1 MNMHAPQSVQTQIEL
16 DKICS
21 VRENLIS
28 PGSSKPSLE
37 ITQDTL
43 VGAYILTKND
53 IKISKHLMN
62 NYMMFLKNYN
72 GKLPDPEFVENGI
85 PYWSGKQLFSLI
97 LPNINISQLKSIK
110 IIHGKIEEGYLN
122 SQSLG
127 NDPAGLTKQI
137 FNQYGINECVDFLN
151 NTQKLVTRWFMDHSF
166 SISFGDSILNKNQR
180 SDVHKMIKQQL
191 NDTFELIKMAQYGTY
206 ANDLDDNLK
215 FLKLESDI
223 GDYISKIDKDCG
235 DYIKAFLNKNNNF
248 YVAGD
253 NGAGSKGKL
262 TNLIQIMACVGQQRI
277 WGTRVTN
284 GFTDRTL
291 PHFYRNDIGP
301 DAKGFCRNS
310 YIEGLTPSEMFF
322 HAMGGRCGSIDTA
335 IQTADSG
342 YISRKLIKAAEDLMV
357 HYDMTVRNAS
367 SNIIQFTY
375 GDDNMDPTKL
385 EKITKIDLFEKTN
398 EQMED
403 TYKIKDMKREYF
415 ESFMTKEAIDE
426 MFKNND
432 YQSYLHAEYKEIIDY
447 RNTLRNK
454 YFQFTEAIGDIQT
467 YIPVNLFRVIA
478 SQRLKFNIK
487 DFSLSDLTPKYII
500 DEYNKLMN
508 NLVKFLPEKSDNWKL
523 FNIVFK
529 SFLATKRI
537 LKEYRLNKLAF
548 DDLILLMKNKML
560 EAFISPGEMV
570 GVIGAQTLGEISTQ
584 LTLNS
589 VVYETEIVI
598 RTKEKNIK
606 KVKIGDFIHQEIEKS
621 EKINYDKEKDTTY
634 AECKE
639 YFEVPSCDENGN
651 TIWNKI
657 EAVTKHPVLNEDGSN
672 TMLKITTFNNR
683 EVIATK
689 AKSFLQL
696 IDGKIK
702 EINGSDLKIGDYLP
716 VSKKSLEYNESQV
729 LNLKTILSPK
739 EYIFGSELEKVK
751 NVMNEYHWWKNHANK
766 TFILPYRRSDTVT
779 AMLNENIREGSFEKL
794 KYKNNCVYTF
804 HNSKSNY
811 NIPEKI
817 NLDYNFGYLVGAYAA
832 EGCMTKNQISISNNN
847 NYYLRPIEE
856 ICMKY
861 NLNYKIYTQNNKNK
875 NGWKSQDIRIYNT
888 LLCRILE
895 ILCGKLSHNK
905 FIHESIIFSNK
916 ECISGFLDAYIGGDG
931 TIQRRKTKNNT
942 FKYENISMT
951 STSITMLTDITI
963 MLKNLNIIGQLRK
976 FKKVETNN
984 RGSKNIHQPYTLYIS
999 NKQCLKLGKILH
1011 IKDENKQN
1019 KLNELLKREFKYNI
1033 SEFDE
1038 KVPNIVN
1045 NNMIIEE
1052 RNNRFK
1058 DIMFDKI
1065 ISIEEVNNTTNYAY
1079 DLTVENTKNFDIY
1092 NGLCMRDTFHLAGT
1106 GSASVVVT
1114 DALPRL
1120 KEILRL
1126 TKNLKNKN
1134 MTIYLKDEYKFN
1146 KEKATLVKHKFSFT
1160 QIKNL
1165 LDSIEILYDDKSG
1178 KTAQKEDIEFIQ
1190 SYKEFSELFDIDNT
1204 DDDCFSPWILRIKF
1218 DKESLM
1224 NRNITIQEIQEAIKE
1239 SSHDD
1244 DAIECIFSDD
1254 NARDVVMRIRIKEE
1268 DTENFLDFIRDFE
1281 KQLIEF
1287 PLRGISNIEHVE
1299 VQDSNIIEYNL
1310 DGSLNNVKECILKTN
1325 GSNLLEVLG
1334 NDSVDASRTY
1344 TNDILEFHEIFGI
1357 EATRELL
1364 YQEIKKVFGGDKV
1377 NPRHFQLLAD
1387 IMCYR
1392 GILMQIERHGLNRNP
1407 EIGPIAKASFEEVM
1421 NILTQAAVFGERE
1434 NMKGV
1439 SSNILAGQFCK
1450 AGTNVFEILID
1461 EEKMIAGNDDNN
1473 QNNGY
1478 SSEFKEITQEKVEEL
1493 MNKTF
1498 QAKEPEEHIHEDAFT
1513 FGFGMEN
1520 EKEKMLTKK
1529 HESKIKIVSNN
1540 GESKTSINANI
1551 DDMTL
1556 DEVLEETN
1564 NGDSNLNELT
1574 LDEVV
1579 EEDENSDSN
1588 NEKNNNKNTQELD
1601 YDNINEL
1608 ELEEV
1613 QLENENKDN
1622 LTLNEE
1628 TTIVEEV
1635 PKKKRGR
1642 PPKKK

>member
-1 MNMHAPQSVQTQIEL
+1 MTQLIRELQNVEYLENIKDIQFSLFSHQDIQNGSVADILTQDTYEGNIPKNNGLFDHNMGSIDAAIICPIDEKKAELCPGYFGKIDLALPAFNYHFMPYVEKILKCVCFHCSNLLLDKTDPQILKELENKKGQGRFRHVVELCSKNKKCIHNNGCMALQPTKYSRQNELDNFIKIYAEFAAGTFKDSTQSSNQQLFTPLVCYKIFKKIKDEDVDFLGLNSKYSRPEWMIITSLAVPPPTVRPSIRQSDNQRSEDDLTYALAMIIKTNKLLKNVMESNSTNKKNIEHYHGSLQYHISTYMDNEIPGIKPTGHRSTYRPLKAITQRLKGKEGRLRINIMGKRVDYSARTVISVDPNIDIDQFGVPMKIAMNLTFPEVVNQFNYDKLRKMVLNGPKNYPGAKTVSKGPIGNQRNISLKHVDVQKIANELEYGDVVHRHLLDDDPCLFNRQPTLHKMSMMTHRIKILPFSTFRLNVTACKPYNADFDGDEMNMHAPQSIQTQIEL

-43 VGAYILTKND
+43 VGAYILTKNN

-72 GKLPDPEFVENGI
+72 GKLPDPEFMENGI

-97 LPNINISQLKSIK
+97 LPNINIVQLKTVK
-110 IIHGKIEEGYLN
+110 IIHGKIEEGFLN

-151 NTQKLVTRWFMDHSF
+151 NTQKLITRWFMDHSF

-180 SDVHKMIKQQL
+180 SDVQKIIKKQL

-223 GDYISKIDKDCG
+223 GDYTSKIDKDCG

-357 HYDMTVRNAS
+357 NYDMTVRNAS

-398 EQMED
+398 EQMEE
-403 TYKIKDMKREYF
+403 TYKMKDMKRDYF

-426 MFKNND
+426 MVQNND

-447 RNTLRNK
+447 RNILRNK
-454 YFQFTEAIGDIQT
+454 YFQFTEAIGDVQT

-508 NLVKFLPEKSDNWKL
+508 SLVKFLPEKSENWKL

-560 EAFISPGEMV
+560 DAFISPGEMV

-584 LTLNS
+584 LTLN
-589 VVYETEIVI
+589 
-598 RTKEKNIK
+598 
-606 KVKIGDFIHQEIEKS
+606 
-621 EKINYDKEKDTTY
+621 
-634 AECKE
+634 
-639 YFEVPSCDENGN
+639 
-651 TIWNKI
+651 
-657 EAVTKHPVLNEDGSN
+657 
-672 TMLKITTFNNR
+672 
-683 EVIATK
+683 
-689 AKSFLQL
+689 
-696 IDGKIK
+696 
-702 EINGSDLKIGDYLP
+702 
-716 VSKKSLEYNESQV
+716 
-729 LNLKTILSPK
+729 
-739 EYIFGSELEKVK
+739 
-751 NVMNEYHWWKNHANK
+751 
-766 TFILPYRRSDTVT
+766 
-779 AMLNENIREGSFEKL
+779 
-794 KYKNNCVYTF
+794 
-804 HNSKSNY
+804 
-811 NIPEKI
+811 
-817 NLDYNFGYLVGAYAA
+817 
-832 EGCMTKNQISISNNN
+832 
-847 NYYLRPIEE
+847 
-856 ICMKY
+856 
-861 NLNYKIYTQNNKNK
+861 
-875 NGWKSQDIRIYNT
+875 
-888 LLCRILE
+888 
-895 ILCGKLSHNK
+895 
-905 FIHESIIFSNK
+905 
-916 ECISGFLDAYIGGDG
+916 
-931 TIQRRKTKNNT
+931 
-942 FKYENISMT
+942 
-951 STSITMLTDITI
+951 
-963 MLKNLNIIGQLRK
+963 
-976 FKKVETNN
+976 
-984 RGSKNIHQPYTLYIS
+984 
-999 NKQCLKLGKILH
+999 
-1011 IKDENKQN
+1011 
-1019 KLNELLKREFKYNI
+1019 
-1033 SEFDE
+1033 
-1038 KVPNIVN
+1038 
-1045 NNMIIEE
+1045 
-1052 RNNRFK
+1052 
-1058 DIMFDKI
+1058 
-1065 ISIEEVNNTTNYAY
+1065 
-1079 DLTVENTKNFDIY
+1079 
-1092 NGLCMRDTFHLAGT
+1092 TFHLAGT
-1106 GSASVVVT
+1106 GAASVVVT

-1134 MTIYLKDEYKFN
+1134 MTIYLKDEYKFS
-1146 KEKATLVKHKFSFT
+1146 KEKATLIKHKFSFT

-1178 KTAQKEDIEFIQ
+1178 KTSQKEDIEFIQ
-1190 SYKEFSELFDIDNT
+1190 SYKEFSELFDIDNV

-1244 DAIECIFSDD
+1244 ESIECIFSDD
-1254 NARDVVMRIRIKEE
+1254 NARDIVMRIRIKEE
-1268 DTENFLDFIRDFE
+1268 DTENFLDFFRDFE

-1310 DGSLNNVKECILKTN
+1310 DGSLQNVKECILKTN

-1334 NDSVDASRTY
+1334 NDNVDASRTY

-1364 YQEIKKVFGGDKV
+1364 YQETKKVFGGDKV

-1392 GILMQIERHGLNRNP
+1392 GVLMQIERHGLNRNP

-1421 NILTQAAVFGERE
+1421 TILTQAAVFGERE

-1461 EEKMIAGNDDNN
+1461 EEKMLAGDDENS
-1473 QNNGY
+1473 QNNVY
-1478 SSEFKEITQEKVEEL
+1478 SNQFKEITQEKVEDL

-1498 QAKEPEEHIHEDAFT
+1498 ESKEPEEHIHEEAFT

-1520 EKEKMLTKK
+1520 EKEKMLSKK

-1540 GESKTSINANI
+1540 GESTASIDANI
-1551 DDMTL
+1551 DIMTL

-1564 NGDSNLNELT
+1564 NGESNLNELT
-1574 LDEVV
+1574 LDEVMD
-1579 EEDENSDSN
+1579 EDSDSN
-1588 NEKNNNKNTQELD
+1588 DENNDKNTKESVSD
-1601 YDNINEL
+1601 DINEL

-1622 LTLNEE
+1622 LTLNQE
-1628 TTIVEEV
+1628 TTVIEEV

>member
-1 MNMHAPQSVQTQIEL
+1 MTQLIRELQNVEYLENIKDIQFSLFSHQDIQNGSVADILTQDTYEGNIPKNNGLFDHNMGSIDAAIICPIDEKKAELCPGYFGKIDLALPAFNYHFMPYVEKILKCVCFHCSNLLLDKTDPQILKELENKKGQGRFRHVVELCSKNKKCIHNNGCMALQPTKYSRQNELDNFIKIYAEFAAGTFKDSTQSSNQQLFTPLVCYKIFKKIKDEDVDFLGLNSKYSRPEWMIITSLAVPPPTVRPSIRQSDNQRSEDDLTYALAMIIKTNKLLKNVMESNSTNKKNIEHYHGSLQYHISTYMDNEIPGIKPTGHRSTYRPLKAITQRLKGKEGRLRINIMGKRVDYSARTVISVDPNIDIDQFGVPMKIAMNLTFPEVVNQFNYDKLRKMVLNGPKNYPGAKTVSKGPIGNQRNISLKHVDVQKIANELEYGDVVHRHLLDDDPCLFNRQPTLHKMSMMTHRIKILPFSTFRLNVTACKPYNADFDGDEMNMHAPQSIQTQIEL

-43 VGAYILTKND
+43 VGAYILTKNN

-72 GKLPDPEFVENGI
+72 GKLPDPEFMENGI

-97 LPNINISQLKSIK
+97 LPNINIVQLKTVK
-110 IIHGKIEEGYLN
+110 IIHGKIEEGFLN

-151 NTQKLVTRWFMDHSF
+151 NTQKLITRWFMDHSF

-180 SDVHKMIKQQL
+180 SDVQKIIKKQL

-223 GDYISKIDKDCG
+223 GDYTSKIDKDCG

-357 HYDMTVRNAS
+357 NYDMTVRNAS

-398 EQMED
+398 EQMEE
-403 TYKIKDMKREYF
+403 TYKMKDMKRDYF

-426 MFKNND
+426 MVQNND

-447 RNTLRNK
+447 RNILRNK
-454 YFQFTEAIGDIQT
+454 YFQFTEAIGDVQT

-508 NLVKFLPEKSDNWKL
+508 SLVKFLPEKSENWKL

-560 EAFISPGEMV
+560 DAFISPGEMV

-584 LTLNS
+584 LTLN
-589 VVYETEIVI
+589 
-598 RTKEKNIK
+598 
-606 KVKIGDFIHQEIEKS
+606 
-621 EKINYDKEKDTTY
+621 
-634 AECKE
+634 
-639 YFEVPSCDENGN
+639 
-651 TIWNKI
+651 
-657 EAVTKHPVLNEDGSN
+657 
-672 TMLKITTFNNR
+672 
-683 EVIATK
+683 
-689 AKSFLQL
+689 
-696 IDGKIK
+696 
-702 EINGSDLKIGDYLP
+702 
-716 VSKKSLEYNESQV
+716 
-729 LNLKTILSPK
+729 
-739 EYIFGSELEKVK
+739 
-751 NVMNEYHWWKNHANK
+751 
-766 TFILPYRRSDTVT
+766 
-779 AMLNENIREGSFEKL
+779 
-794 KYKNNCVYTF
+794 
-804 HNSKSNY
+804 
-811 NIPEKI
+811 
-817 NLDYNFGYLVGAYAA
+817 
-832 EGCMTKNQISISNNN
+832 
-847 NYYLRPIEE
+847 
-856 ICMKY
+856 
-861 NLNYKIYTQNNKNK
+861 
-875 NGWKSQDIRIYNT
+875 
-888 LLCRILE
+888 
-895 ILCGKLSHNK
+895 
-905 FIHESIIFSNK
+905 
-916 ECISGFLDAYIGGDG
+916 
-931 TIQRRKTKNNT
+931 
-942 FKYENISMT
+942 
-951 STSITMLTDITI
+951 
-963 MLKNLNIIGQLRK
+963 
-976 FKKVETNN
+976 
-984 RGSKNIHQPYTLYIS
+984 
-999 NKQCLKLGKILH
+999 
-1011 IKDENKQN
+1011 
-1019 KLNELLKREFKYNI
+1019 
-1033 SEFDE
+1033 
-1038 KVPNIVN
+1038 
-1045 NNMIIEE
+1045 
-1052 RNNRFK
+1052 
-1058 DIMFDKI
+1058 
-1065 ISIEEVNNTTNYAY
+1065 
-1079 DLTVENTKNFDIY
+1079 
-1092 NGLCMRDTFHLAGT
+1092 TFHLAGT
-1106 GSASVVVT
+1106 GAASVVVT

-1134 MTIYLKDEYKFN
+1134 MTIYLKDEYKFS
-1146 KEKATLVKHKFSFT
+1146 KEKATLIKHKFSFT

-1178 KTAQKEDIEFIQ
+1178 KTSQKEDIEFIQ
-1190 SYKEFSELFDIDNT
+1190 SYKEFSELFDIDNV

-1244 DAIECIFSDD
+1244 ESIECIFSDD
-1254 NARDVVMRIRIKEE
+1254 NARDIVMRIRIKEE
-1268 DTENFLDFIRDFE
+1268 DTENFLDFFRDFE

-1310 DGSLNNVKECILKTN
+1310 DGSLQNVKECILKTN

-1334 NDSVDASRTY
+1334 NDNVDASRTY

-1364 YQEIKKVFGGDKV
+1364 YQETKKVFGGDKV

-1392 GILMQIERHGLNRNP
+1392 GVLMQIERHGLNRNP

-1421 NILTQAAVFGERE
+1421 TILTQAAVFGERE

-1461 EEKMIAGNDDNN
+1461 EEKMLAGDDENS
-1473 QNNGY
+1473 QNNVY
-1478 SSEFKEITQEKVEEL
+1478 SNQFKEITQEKVEDL

-1498 QAKEPEEHIHEDAFT
+1498 ESKEPEEHIHEEAFT

-1520 EKEKMLTKK
+1520 EKEKMLSKK

-1540 GESKTSINANI
+1540 GESTASIDANI
-1551 DDMTL
+1551 DIMTL

-1564 NGDSNLNELT
+1564 NGESNLNELT
-1574 LDEVV
+1574 LDEVMD
-1579 EEDENSDSN
+1579 EDSDSN
-1588 NEKNNNKNTQELD
+1588 DENNDKNTKESVSD
-1601 YDNINEL
+1601 DINEL

-1613 QLENENKDN
+1613 HLENENKDN
-1622 LTLNEE
+1622 LTLNQE
-1628 TTIVEEV
+1628 TTVIEEV

>member
-72 GKLPDPEFVENGI
+72 GKLPDPEFMENGI

-97 LPNINISQLKSIK
+97 LPNINIVQLKTIK
-110 IIHGKIEEGYLN
+110 IIHGKIEEGFLN

-137 FNQYGINECVDFLN
+137 FNQYGMNECVDFLN
-151 NTQKLVTRWFMDHSF
+151 NTQKLITRWFMDHSF

-180 SDVHKMIKQQL
+180 SDVHKIIKQQL

-342 YISRKLIKAAEDLMV
+342 YISRKLIKAAEDLMI

-398 EQMED
+398 EQMEE
-403 TYKIKDMKREYF
+403 TYKMKDMKRDYF

-426 MFKNND
+426 MMQNND

-447 RNTLRNK
+447 RNILRNK
-454 YFQFTEAIGDIQT
+454 FFQFTEAIGDVQT

-487 DFSLSDLTPKYII
+487 DFSMSDLTPKYII
-500 DEYNKLMN
+500 DEYNKLMQ

-529 SFLATKRI
+529 SFLATKRV
-537 LKEYRLNKLAF
+537 LYEYRLNKLAF

-584 LTLNS
+584 LTLN
-589 VVYETEIVI
+589 
-598 RTKEKNIK
+598 
-606 KVKIGDFIHQEIEKS
+606 
-621 EKINYDKEKDTTY
+621 
-634 AECKE
+634 
-639 YFEVPSCDENGN
+639 
-651 TIWNKI
+651 
-657 EAVTKHPVLNEDGSN
+657 
-672 TMLKITTFNNR
+672 
-683 EVIATK
+683 
-689 AKSFLQL
+689 
-696 IDGKIK
+696 
-702 EINGSDLKIGDYLP
+702 
-716 VSKKSLEYNESQV
+716 
-729 LNLKTILSPK
+729 
-739 EYIFGSELEKVK
+739 
-751 NVMNEYHWWKNHANK
+751 
-766 TFILPYRRSDTVT
+766 
-779 AMLNENIREGSFEKL
+779 
-794 KYKNNCVYTF
+794 
-804 HNSKSNY
+804 
-811 NIPEKI
+811 
-817 NLDYNFGYLVGAYAA
+817 
-832 EGCMTKNQISISNNN
+832 
-847 NYYLRPIEE
+847 
-856 ICMKY
+856 
-861 NLNYKIYTQNNKNK
+861 
-875 NGWKSQDIRIYNT
+875 
-888 LLCRILE
+888 
-895 ILCGKLSHNK
+895 
-905 FIHESIIFSNK
+905 
-916 ECISGFLDAYIGGDG
+916 
-931 TIQRRKTKNNT
+931 
-942 FKYENISMT
+942 
-951 STSITMLTDITI
+951 
-963 MLKNLNIIGQLRK
+963 
-976 FKKVETNN
+976 
-984 RGSKNIHQPYTLYIS
+984 
-999 NKQCLKLGKILH
+999 
-1011 IKDENKQN
+1011 
-1019 KLNELLKREFKYNI
+1019 
-1033 SEFDE
+1033 
-1038 KVPNIVN
+1038 
-1045 NNMIIEE
+1045 
-1052 RNNRFK
+1052 
-1058 DIMFDKI
+1058 
-1065 ISIEEVNNTTNYAY
+1065 
-1079 DLTVENTKNFDIY
+1079 
-1092 NGLCMRDTFHLAGT
+1092 TFHLAGT

-1165 LDSIEILYDDKSG
+1165 LESIEILYDDKSG
-1178 KTAQKEDIEFIQ
+1178 NTSQKEDIEFIQ

-1310 DGSLNNVKECILKTN
+1310 DGSLSNVKECILKTN

-1392 GILMQIERHGLNRNP
+1392 GVLMQIERHGLNRNP

-1461 EEKMIAGNDDNN
+1461 EEKMLADNDENN

-1478 SSEFKEITQEKVEEL
+1478 ASEFKAITQEKVEEL

-1498 QAKEPEEHIHEDAFT
+1498 QTKEPDEHIHEDAFN

-1520 EKEKMLTKK
+1520 EEEKMLSKK

-1540 GESKTSINANI
+1540 GESKASIEANI
-1551 DDMTL
+1551 DNMTL

-1564 NGDSNLNELT
+1564 NGDSDLNELT

-1579 EEDENSDSN
+1579 DEMTEENENIN
-1588 NEKNNNKNTQELD
+1588 PKNGEKAND
-1601 YDNINEL
+1601 INEL

-1613 QLENENKDN
+1613 QMENENKDE

-1628 TTIVEEV
+1628 TIVVEEA

-1642 PPKKK
+1642 PPKK

>member
-1 MNMHAPQSVQTQIEL
+1 MTQLIRELQNVEYLENIKDIQFSLFSHQDIQNGSVADILTQDTYEGNIPKNNGLFDHNMGSIDAAIICPIDEKKAELCPGYFGKIDLALPAFNYHFMPYVEKILKCVCFHCSNLLLDKTDPQILKELENKKGQGRFRHVVELCSKNKKCIHNNGCMALQPTKYSRQNELDNFIKIYAEFAAGTFKDSTQSSNQQLFTPLVCYKIFKKIKDEDVDFLGLNSKYSRPEWMIITSLAVPPPTVRPSIRQSDNQRSEDDLTYALAMIIKTNKLLKNVMESNSTNKKNIEHYHGSLQYHISTYMDNEIPGIKPTGHRSTYRPLKAITQRLKGKEGRLRINIMGKRVDYSARTVISVDPNIDIDQFGVPMKIAMNLTFPEVVNQFNYDKLRKMVLNGPKNYPGAKTVSKGPIGNQRNISLKHVDVQKIANELEYGDVVHRHLLDDDPCLFNRQPTLHKMSMMTHRIKILPFSTFRLNVTACKPYNADFDGDEMNMHAPQSIQTQIEL

-43 VGAYILTKND
+43 VGAYILTKNN

-72 GKLPDPEFVENGI
+72 GKLPDPEFMENGI

-97 LPNINISQLKSIK
+97 LPNINIVQLKTVK
-110 IIHGKIEEGYLN
+110 IIHGKIEEGFLN

-151 NTQKLVTRWFMDHSF
+151 NTQKLITRWFMDHSF

-180 SDVHKMIKQQL
+180 SDVQKIIKKQL

-223 GDYISKIDKDCG
+223 GDYTSKIDKDCG

-357 HYDMTVRNAS
+357 NYDMTVRNAS

-398 EQMED
+398 EQMEE
-403 TYKIKDMKREYF
+403 TYKMKDMKRDYF
-415 ESFMTKEAIDE
+415 ESFMTKDAIDE
-426 MFKNND
+426 MVQNND

-447 RNTLRNK
+447 RNILRNK
-454 YFQFTEAIGDIQT
+454 YFQFTEAIGDVQT

-508 NLVKFLPEKSDNWKL
+508 SLVKFLPEKSENWKL

-560 EAFISPGEMV
+560 DAFISPGEMV

-584 LTLNS
+584 LTLN
-589 VVYETEIVI
+589 
-598 RTKEKNIK
+598 
-606 KVKIGDFIHQEIEKS
+606 
-621 EKINYDKEKDTTY
+621 
-634 AECKE
+634 
-639 YFEVPSCDENGN
+639 
-651 TIWNKI
+651 
-657 EAVTKHPVLNEDGSN
+657 
-672 TMLKITTFNNR
+672 
-683 EVIATK
+683 
-689 AKSFLQL
+689 
-696 IDGKIK
+696 
-702 EINGSDLKIGDYLP
+702 
-716 VSKKSLEYNESQV
+716 
-729 LNLKTILSPK
+729 
-739 EYIFGSELEKVK
+739 
-751 NVMNEYHWWKNHANK
+751 
-766 TFILPYRRSDTVT
+766 
-779 AMLNENIREGSFEKL
+779 
-794 KYKNNCVYTF
+794 
-804 HNSKSNY
+804 
-811 NIPEKI
+811 
-817 NLDYNFGYLVGAYAA
+817 
-832 EGCMTKNQISISNNN
+832 
-847 NYYLRPIEE
+847 
-856 ICMKY
+856 
-861 NLNYKIYTQNNKNK
+861 
-875 NGWKSQDIRIYNT
+875 
-888 LLCRILE
+888 
-895 ILCGKLSHNK
+895 
-905 FIHESIIFSNK
+905 
-916 ECISGFLDAYIGGDG
+916 
-931 TIQRRKTKNNT
+931 
-942 FKYENISMT
+942 
-951 STSITMLTDITI
+951 
-963 MLKNLNIIGQLRK
+963 
-976 FKKVETNN
+976 
-984 RGSKNIHQPYTLYIS
+984 
-999 NKQCLKLGKILH
+999 
-1011 IKDENKQN
+1011 
-1019 KLNELLKREFKYNI
+1019 
-1033 SEFDE
+1033 
-1038 KVPNIVN
+1038 
-1045 NNMIIEE
+1045 
-1052 RNNRFK
+1052 
-1058 DIMFDKI
+1058 
-1065 ISIEEVNNTTNYAY
+1065 
-1079 DLTVENTKNFDIY
+1079 
-1092 NGLCMRDTFHLAGT
+1092 TFHLAGT
-1106 GSASVVVT
+1106 GAASVVVT

-1134 MTIYLKDEYKFN
+1134 MTIYLKDEYKFS
-1146 KEKATLVKHKFSFT
+1146 KEKATLIKHKFSFT

-1178 KTAQKEDIEFIQ
+1178 KTSQKEDIEFIQ
-1190 SYKEFSELFDIDNT
+1190 SYKEFSELFDIDNV

-1244 DAIECIFSDD
+1244 ESIECIFSDD
-1254 NARDVVMRIRIKEE
+1254 NARDIVMRIRIKEE
-1268 DTENFLDFIRDFE
+1268 DTENFLDFFRDFE

-1310 DGSLNNVKECILKTN
+1310 DGSLQNVKECILKTN

-1334 NDSVDASRTY
+1334 NDNVDASRTY

-1364 YQEIKKVFGGDKV
+1364 YQETKKVFGGDKV

-1392 GILMQIERHGLNRNP
+1392 GVLMQIERHGLNRNP

-1421 NILTQAAVFGERE
+1421 TILTQAAVFGERE

-1461 EEKMIAGNDDNN
+1461 EEKMLAGDDENS
-1473 QNNGY
+1473 QNNVY
-1478 SSEFKEITQEKVEEL
+1478 SNQFKEITQEKVEDL

-1498 QAKEPEEHIHEDAFT
+1498 ESKEPEEHIHEEAFT

-1520 EKEKMLTKK
+1520 EKEKMLSKK

-1540 GESKTSINANI
+1540 GESTASIDANI
-1551 DDMTL
+1551 DIMTL

-1564 NGDSNLNELT
+1564 NGESNLNELT
-1574 LDEVV
+1574 LDEVMD
-1579 EEDENSDSN
+1579 EDSDSN
-1588 NEKNNNKNTQELD
+1588 DENNDKNTKESVSD
-1601 YDNINEL
+1601 DINEL

-1622 LTLNEE
+1622 LTLNQE
-1628 TTIVEEV
+1628 TTVIEEV